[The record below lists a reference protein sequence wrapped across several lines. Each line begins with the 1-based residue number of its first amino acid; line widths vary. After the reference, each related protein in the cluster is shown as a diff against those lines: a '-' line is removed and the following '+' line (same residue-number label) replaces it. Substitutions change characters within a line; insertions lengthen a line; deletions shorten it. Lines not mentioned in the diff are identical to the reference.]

1 MKKIIGF
8 YAYYQVFKDH
18 RGSDQLIIAEKIQ
31 QLIKRLENEINLSV
45 RDRNYKF
52 KIFFDVVRKDQLTLA
67 HFKSF
72 LAKHPEI
79 TIICQV
85 PNYFPKTQ
93 LPDELKQ
100 LICFDSFRI
109 LPEEAQSNSF
119 KTPLSSGPKQ
129 ELVIVKSI
137 LKNYNLAYLI
147 LSEDSLETSEELTAS
162 INSITAIKESEG
174 FDVKYVSEW
183 KADNFADLRL
193 FFSNL
198 KSNDVV
204 FFDKDSFVNSNQTV
218 QERSSNRSEM
228 LKIYS
233 DSNSYG
239 YVCAFRLDSR
249 TLSSLFGDSKEEL
262 PKILNFVGE
271 DFHKKLELQEK
282 ILLLEDKNLT
292 LAIEQYLTWYY
303 QIILDKVQ
311 LVASVCQ
318 EKISSFV
325 SKADFVNEL
334 QSALVK
340 IDGKNDVFVGTGE
353 VISFVENTKITAGNV
368 LTSYHRNKNGEIDQR
383 LFPKQYL
390 MKAQGAEEVPVSYPN
405 FDFTRISNISIETG
419 LFYCDFY
426 LELTS
431 PFQEGIDILRFNNL
445 HADNIVVKQI
455 IEEKINSEYWY
466 HRYHINGTFQFFPS
480 CENYPFDKQVVF
492 ISYSLIEEK
501 YGILQPIKLNQ
512 VDKNFNSDGWTKL
525 DFRSGILRKKYK
537 YTPVFKESYFVI
549 NEDNRLGMILS
560 RPSSFAIIKVIIPLV
575 FLLSLV
581 FYSFY
586 LSLDQIDTS
595 IALLTTSFLS
605 GIALY
610 FSTEKPNPLV
620 ITTIDLI
627 FMFFYLFVGISTIVI
642 FVLSIFPNYYE
653 FGLKIYRWFSLGL
666 FLFEIFLILKRMSSR
681 KFAPKIVFDDKQ

>member
-8 YAYYQVFKDH
+8 YTYYQVFQEH

-31 QLIKRLENEINLSV
+31 QLIKRLENEINFSV
-45 RDRNYKF
+45 RDKNYKF
-52 KIFFDVVRKDQLTLA
+52 KIFFDLVRKEQLTLD

-93 LPDELKQ
+93 LPPELKQ

-109 LPEEAQSNSF
+109 LPEETQSNSF

-129 ELVIVKSI
+129 ELVAVKSI

-147 LSEDSLETSEELTAS
+147 LSEDSIGASEELTAT
-162 INSITAIKESEG
+162 INSITATRESEN
-174 FDVKYVSEW
+174 FDVKCVSEW
-183 KADNFADLRL
+183 KADNFRDLRL

-198 KSNDVV
+198 KPNDVV

-218 QERSSNRSEM
+218 QDKSKNRSEM

-233 DSNSYG
+233 DSDSYG

-249 TLSSLFGDSKEEL
+249 TLSNLFGDSKEEL

-271 DFHKKLELQEK
+271 DFYKKLELQEK

-292 LAIEQYLTWYY
+292 SDIEQYLAWYY
-303 QIILDKVQ
+303 QIVLDKVQ

-325 SKADFVNEL
+325 SKAEFVNEL

-390 MKAQGAEEVPVSYPN
+390 MKVQGSEEVHVSYPN

-492 ISYSLIEEK
+492 ISYSLVEEK
-501 YGILQPIKLNQ
+501 YGILQPMKLNQ
-512 VDKNFNSDGWTKL
+512 VNKNFNSDGWTKL
-525 DFRSGILRKKYK
+525 DFRSGIIRKKYK

-581 FYSFY
+581 VYSFY

-605 GIALY
+605 AIALY

>member
-31 QLIKRLENEINLSV
+31 QLIKTLENEINLSV
-45 RDRNYKF
+45 RGKNYKF
-52 KIFFDVVRKDQLTLA
+52 KIFFDVVRKEQLTLD

-129 ELVIVKSI
+129 ELVVVKSI

-147 LSEDSLETSEELTAS
+147 LSEDSLDASEELTAS

-174 FDVKYVSEW
+174 FDVKYISEW
-183 KADNFADLRL
+183 KADNFGDLKL

-218 QERSSNRSEM
+218 QDKIRNRSEM

-239 YVCAFRLDSR
+239 YLCAFRLDSR
-249 TLSSLFGDSKEEL
+249 TLSRLFGDSKEEL

-271 DFHKKLELQEK
+271 DFYKKLELQEK

-292 LAIEQYLTWYY
+292 LDIEQYLTWYY
-303 QIILDKVQ
+303 QLILDKVQ

-340 IDGKNDVFVGTGE
+340 IDGKNDVFVGSGE
-353 VISFVENTKITAGNV
+353 VISFVENTKITSGNL

-390 MKAQGAEEVPVSYPN
+390 MKVQGSEEVPVSYPN

-419 LFYCDFY
+419 LFYCDFF

-480 CENYPFDKQVVF
+480 CENYPFDKQVIF
-492 ISYSLIEEK
+492 ISYSLIEDK

-512 VDKNFNSDGWTKL
+512 VDKNFNSDGWKKL
-525 DFRSGILRKKYK
+525 GFRSGIIRKKYK

-560 RPSSFAIIKVIIPLV
+560 RPSSFAIIKVIIPLI

-581 FYSFY
+581 VYSFY

-605 GIALY
+605 AIALY

-642 FVLSIFPNYYE
+642 FVFSIFPNYYE
-653 FGLKIYRWFSLGL
+653 LGLKIYRWFSLSL
-666 FLFEIFLILKRMSSR
+666 FLFEVFLILKRMKSR

>member
-52 KIFFDVVRKDQLTLA
+52 KIFFDVVRKEQLTLD

-109 LPEEAQSNSF
+109 LPEEVQSNSF

-147 LSEDSLETSEELTAS
+147 LSEDSLDTSEELTAL

-218 QERSSNRSEM
+218 QDKIRNRSEM

-271 DFHKKLELQEK
+271 DFYKKLELQEK

-325 SKADFVNEL
+325 SKADFINEL

-353 VISFVENTKITAGNV
+353 VISFVDNTKITAGNV

-390 MKAQGAEEVPVSYPN
+390 MKAQGSEEVPVSYPN

-492 ISYSLIEEK
+492 ISYSLIDDK
-501 YGILQPIKLNQ
+501 YGILQPIKINQ

-525 DFRSGILRKKYK
+525 DFRSGIIRKKYK

-642 FVLSIFPNYYE
+642 FIFSIFPNYYE
-653 FGLKIYRWFSLGL
+653 LGLKIYRWFSLGL
-666 FLFEIFLILKRMSSR
+666 FLFEIFLILKRTTSR